1 MKPVVLN
8 TARLRLD
15 CPSPADRARVVE
27 YCNDA
32 VFETF
37 LTLPWPY
44 RERDAD
50 LFLERLVPD
59 GWEFDREYTWALRE
73 QMPSGAPSGVGAAQ
87 SGPAPAASAVSGQAA
102 PSARELAAPPVP
114 RQPAPSPEHPN
125 PTVGPLLGVIGYRRT
140 TSDIGFW
147 LGAPH
152 RGRGLMPEALMTV
165 AQWLFDQGATDIAW
179 ECAAGNFASASVAR
193 SVGFRY
199 IGTKAANVM
208 YRDGTRP
215 TSWHGSLRANQLGV
229 TQPGWPTET
238 MGPATAGSTDQG
250 TSSTA
255 QDSTSPAE
263 HSTSPAQH
271 STSTALGSPERED
284 RP

>member
-27 YCNDA
+27 YCNDP
-32 VFETF
+32 VFEKF

-73 QMPSGAPSGVGAAQ
+73 HMPSGAASSSEAAPLGAR
-87 SGPAPAASAVSGQAA
+87 PAASAVSGQAA
-102 PSARELAAPPVP
+102 PSAPKLAAPSIPGQPASSVTG
-114 RQPAPSPEHPN
+114 QPAPSVPRHPAPSAEHPN

-199 IGTKAANVM
+199 SGTKAANVM

-215 TSWHGSLRANQLGV
+215 TSWHGSLRADQLGV
-229 TQPGWPTET
+229 AQPGWPAET
-238 MGPATAGSTDQG
+238 MGPAAAGPT
-250 TSSTA
+250 T
-255 QDSTSPAE
+255 QDSTSTAPD
-263 HSTSPAQH
+263 STQ
-271 STSTALGSPERED
+271 RED

>member
-27 YCNDA
+27 YCNDP
-32 VFETF
+32 VFEKF

-44 RERDAD
+44 RESDAD

-73 QMPSGAPSGVGAAQ
+73 QMPSGAASGVAAATSSAEEAPSSTGAA
-87 SGPAPAASAVSGQAA
+87 SSRPG
-102 PSARELAAPPVP
+102 
-114 RQPAPSPEHPN
+114 QPAPSPEHPY

-199 IGTKAANVM
+199 VGTKAANVM

-229 TQPGWPTET
+229 AQPGWPAET
-238 MGPATAGSTDQG
+238 MGPAASGSTDQG

-255 QDSTSPAE
+255 PDSP
-263 HSTSPAQH
+263 Q
-271 STSTALGSPERED
+271 RED